1 MFLCAHFTVI
11 FINQVGIPNSRL
23 RYFLIA
29 KISTEDLNTQAP
41 SKVRYR
47 AMCNKKLLFCMF
59 VGVFLNMNM
68 FKQLLCNNYIQH
80 NIPQY

>member
-47 AMCNKKLLFCMF
+47 AMCNKNCYF
-59 VGVFLNMNM
+59 VCLWGFFEYEYVQTAVM
-68 FKQLLCNNYIQH
+68 
-80 NIPQY
+80 

>member
-47 AMCNKKLLFCMF
+47 AMCNKKIVILYVCG
-59 VGVFLNMNM
+59 GVFEYEYVQTAVM
-68 FKQLLCNNYIQH
+68 
-80 NIPQY
+80 

>member
-59 VGVFLNMNM
+59 VGGGLNMNM